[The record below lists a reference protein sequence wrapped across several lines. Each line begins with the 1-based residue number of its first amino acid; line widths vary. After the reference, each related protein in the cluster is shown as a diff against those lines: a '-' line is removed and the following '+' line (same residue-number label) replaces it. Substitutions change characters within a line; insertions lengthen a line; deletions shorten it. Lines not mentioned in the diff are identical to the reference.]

1 MVLLAGIYHLVFSS
15 QVFGSYLIINLSS
28 FISISSY
35 SVSSSSLLLLVPLP
49 LPFLPFA
56 RLLES
61 SKSSSS
67 YLALSSSINFY
78 ISSGVFMI

>member
-28 FISISSY
+28 SISNSSY
-35 SVSSSSLLLLVPLP
+35 SPSSSSLLLVPLP